1 MSNTAQGG
9 SDGIVPAGPSNVYAG
24 SLAGCEARSSMD
36 GNTDLNFAAIAP
48 IDHDAP
54 DYPDSTT
61 NHWALPVPG
70 LD

>member
-24 SLAGCEARSSMD
+24 SLAGCEACSSMD

-48 IDHDAP
+48 IDHDPP
-54 DYPDSTT
+54 DFPDST
-61 NHWALPVPG
+61 HAGFALGHVP
-70 LD
+70 D